1 MYFVEFEWDDLK
13 AESNYKKHGVRF
25 TEAATVW
32 SDDSAVEM
40 SDPDHSEKEERWVRL
55 GQSQNIRVL
64 VVVYV
69 EKVEG
74 ERIRIISARKA
85 KPREIEHYNSR

>member
-1 MYFVEFEWDDLK
+1 MDSVEFEWDDLK

-32 SDDSAVEM
+32 SDDSSVEM

-55 GQSQNIRVL
+55 GLSQNIRVL

>member
-1 MYFVEFEWDDLK
+1 MGRPKGGEQLQE
-13 AESNYKKHGVRF
+13 AGVRF

-55 GQSQNIRVL
+55 GLSQNIRVL

-74 ERIRIISARKA
+74 ERVRIISARKA
-85 KPREIEHYNSR
+85 KPREIEQYNSR